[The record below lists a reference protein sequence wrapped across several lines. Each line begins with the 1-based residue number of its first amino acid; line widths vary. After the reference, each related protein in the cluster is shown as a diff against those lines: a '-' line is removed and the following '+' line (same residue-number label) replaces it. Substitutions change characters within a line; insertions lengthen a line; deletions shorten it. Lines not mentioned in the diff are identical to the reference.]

1 MARKRRRS
9 TSGKRKKARKASRKT
24 NTRRAKRRTRSVGD
38 KITSVYRTVVGTI
51 RDTGRLRK
59 KMEPAGTSET
69 E

>member
-9 TSGKRKKARKASRKT
+9 TSGKRKKALKASRKR
-24 NTRRAKRRTRSVGD
+24 NTRRAKRRSRSVGD
-38 KITSVYRTVVGTI
+38 RITSVYRTVVGTI
-51 RDTGRLRK
+51 KDTGRLRK